1 MLFRSDTKKEI
12 DEVKEFVIKEE
23 IEFATS
29 TAFLHGGKGAIE
41 LADKVVSLTNKKYE
55 RKELYKETDSIEDKI
70 NRVVKD
76 IYKAGNIIYSD
87 KAKKKIED
95 IKNNKLDKLPIVVA
109 KTQYSISDD
118 PKKLGYPT
126 NYECTIKDVKLYN
139 GAGFITVYLGNII
152 TMPGLPKVPNYEHI
166 YIKDN
171 KIVGL
176 S

>member
-1 MLFRSDTKKEI
+1 MVVPIT
-12 DEVKEFVIKEE
+12 FVLIQILNK
-23 IEFATS
+23 ICP
-29 TAFLHGGKGAIE
+29 IQ
-41 LADKVVSLTNKKYE
+41 KVVMLIPIIGDIFCTRN
-55 RKELYKETDSIEDKI
+55 
-70 NRVVKD
+70 VVKY
-76 IYKAGNIIYSD
+76 IYKACNITYSD
-87 KAKKKIED
+87 LALKKIKD

-118 PKKLGYPT
+118 PKKLGYPKD
-126 NYECTIKDVKLYN
+126 YEVVIKDVKLYN

-166 YIKDN
+166 GMDGD